1 MIYIDVN
8 AYLTPTQSHC
18 KYFTFICLFLI
29 LLQTSRHSYKYI
41 MLDANNTYLRSDDSN
56 TIQSQT
62 GS

>member
-18 KYFTFICLFLI
+18 KYFTFIRLFLI
-29 LLQTSRHSYKYI
+29 LSQTSRHTYKYI
-41 MLDANNTYLRSDDSN
+41 MFDTTNINLQSGDSN